1 MMKKIGIGLLS
12 GIITGLFATGGGNIL
27 VPAFVYLIGLSEKE
41 SRATAIACVLPAVV
55 ISFVFYYQN
64 DYIDIKNG
72 ILAAIGGIIG
82 ALIGAKLLNRL
93 SDKILRISYT
103 LFLMYVSIRFIF

>member
-27 VPAFVYLIGLSEKE
+27 VPALVYLIGLSEKE
-41 SRATAIACVLPAVV
+41 SRATAIACVLPAVI
-55 ISFVFYYQN
+55 ISFIFYYRN
-64 DYIDIKNG
+64 DYIDIENG
-72 ILAAIGGIIG
+72 VLAAIGGIIG

-103 LFLMYVSIRFIF
+103 LFLMYISIRFIF